1 MLMKISL
8 YILFS
13 LPVSDTAAIG
23 FYTSSDISI
32 SRMDISS
39 YFRSIALAG
48 AGIMAVYAAPY
59 SLENMVY
66 AEDKVAADPNPPNKK
81 NAPAEKSLEEKVV
94 DRINHYRNIAG
105 LDPVVLDPELSK
117 ACQAHANYLMV
128 NDITSRTHTS
138 SSIHSENPKLPG
150 YTKEGADIAS
160 QSDIGYDIYPLI
172 SIDSVMKT
180 VFHRV
185 NGILDPTVISTGI
198 GYISKLE
205 KREKKEWVVIGS
217 KSNYKKVIPNPVSFP
232 TDGQQDVPLNYSSER
247 PDPIPYDMD
256 SKRGNAGFPIT
267 ITFYNVNCPSQAD
280 GVLQKI
286 KGKKKEKV
294 DAWFYSPDA
303 PADEE
308 YGKNVIYLIA
318 KDRLEPKT
326 TYEVTVTGTLNN
338 KPWEKTWQFTTVKQE
353 LSEQVRPTK

>member
-1 MLMKISL
+1 
-8 YILFS
+8 
-13 LPVSDTAAIG
+13 
-23 FYTSSDISI
+23 
-32 SRMDISS
+32 MDIRS
-39 YFRSIALAG
+39 YVRNAVLAG

-59 SLENMVY
+59 SLEHRVY
-66 AEDKVAADPNPPNKK
+66 ADEPVASNPNPPNKK

-105 LDPVVLDPELSK
+105 LDPVVLDPEISR
-117 ACQAHANYLMV
+117 ACQAHANYLMR

-138 SSIHSENPKLPG
+138 SGAHSEDPKLPG
-150 YTKEGADIAS
+150 YTKEGADIAD
-160 QSDIGYDIYPLI
+160 QSNISYEKDPLMA
-172 SIDSVMKT
+172 IDCTMKN

-185 NGILDPTVISTGI
+185 NGILDPTIISQGI
-198 GYISKLE
+198 GYVSKLE
-205 KREKKEWVVIGS
+205 KGKRKEWVVIGS
-217 KSNYKKVIPNPVSFP
+217 KCDYKKVRLNPVLFP
-232 TDGQQDVPLNYSSER
+232 VPQQQDVPLNYSSER
-247 PDPIPYDMD
+247 PDPVPYDMD

-267 ITFYNVNCPSQAD
+267 ITFYNGNCPSQAD

-286 KGKKKEKV
+286 RGKRKEKV